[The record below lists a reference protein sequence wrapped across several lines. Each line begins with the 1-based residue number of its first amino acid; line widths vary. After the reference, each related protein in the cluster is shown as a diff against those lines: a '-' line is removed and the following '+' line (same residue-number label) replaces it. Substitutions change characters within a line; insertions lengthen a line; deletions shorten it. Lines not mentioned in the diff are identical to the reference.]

1 MLVPLLLSLLLDGST
16 QERRGSLAEAKGRLG
31 LGRAMAQ
38 VGAKGRMEA
47 ITTWISD
54 RPAQDQARFK
64 RQLNVLL
71 WLLGPDGMRLN
82 IDSREPQRTD
92 HLISWLWISIRED
105 ETWTGAQLR
114 RISGRMGSLRD
125 WYLATGPDIDRLDL
139 ASADDLAEQW
149 HQGLMV
155 AEESAQAVPNAQFVL
170 PDDPARPL
178 PPGWTWQMFGRG
190 EEEALRKEG
199 KSMGNCLAEG
209 GYENDVDAGKH
220 FVFSLRKPP
229 VNPGGPTVPVVDVSM
244 ELNANS
250 LKINLSY
257 ALKLVG
263 QGHCPVTFVEIKGR
277 NNAPVA
283 PRYRQH
289 TLDLVRSL
297 TPWADAYLQNA
308 YDCWALFRPQDPEW
322 RFFWSAGG
330 YSPFGLSLSPT
341 GTFAPGAPPIAG
353 KANLAHKAIMNIR
366 SRDPELV
373 RDRFGG
379 VDNVKKALSL
389 VEEWCEPVEVLGMVM
404 GCLGDLDL
412 RQDEELWDTATTAMG
427 SLIMSSAGDRYI
439 LSLFRSRKTD
449 PALPFRLI
457 LQAQLPENQNT
468 QLQLALM
475 LGQILAESSTSLATL
490 SPEER
495 EEVVR
500 AISVFS
506 DLSYQLYMKPGLGL
520 SDEELA
526 MLIQGVALRARAKEG
541 GVQISLSAFLGTLSR
556 LDAGRLQRVR
566 DLLPEA
572 CVDNLVARAG
582 AGMVPTSIEEPRI
595 WGRGADALGESLGA
609 LWDKGFIS
617 HTWIGV
623 KPETALLMG
632 LSLGPRDDLR
642 PIAARDP
649 VYSFL
654 YALHVDQQPHPV
666 TRHGCS
672 ASSTLI
678 LKYAQ
683 LIDHGPGP
691 WTKQDI
697 KTALTGPGGS
707 VRAVCLADY
716 YRTVAGGD
724 LSWFTAI
731 PGETG
736 PDGLAAVARQ
746 LCWSEGYEPA
756 AVERRMLELICED
769 LASTVEDL
777 QWLAAQLQ
785 IPAKSQIVCWLEL
798 PSPNTDRRYTPTGAN
813 SSWTDQTPRS
823 ARVWDWN
830 NRELPPLD
838 DGELC
843 AGQRR
848 PLICWSGGSWRI
860 KHIGNAAPLGT
871 SDELDRL
878 QRGGFLD
885 DHDGIRPWLV
895 NPGLV
900 TPWFIHA
907 RLIVPASCRW
917 PPRNHPWNRHLVT
930 WVGKSNDWQAQLLPP
945 STSSETNPEYVLG
958 NGRYVLRQW
967 VVGRALRCL
976 RQGQV
981 KTFSGE
987 SMLSPWMASVL
998 PSGPAGEDE
1007 VHTVRWG
1014 TLMALPWLVRL
1025 QRDEHGRAVSASI
1038 DGDNLSR
1045 MIGEGELKPIPSPLL
1060 P

>member
-1 MLVPLLLSLLLDGST
+1 MLVPLLLSLLLDGSA

-31 LGRAMAQ
+31 LGHALVQ
-38 VGAKGRMEA
+38 TGAKGRMDA
-47 ITTWISD
+47 IQAWIM
-54 RPAQDQARFK
+54 
-64 RQLNVLL
+64 RQPEPRQKLLINLL
-71 WLLGPDGMRLN
+71 WVFTRLLGPDGARLDLTSTAPRN
-82 IDSREPQRTD
+82 TDPLVTWVWLQVRDDDAWLSEPIVRWMD
-92 HLISWLWISIRED
+92 RMSWI
-105 ETWTGAQLR
+105 
-114 RISGRMGSLRD
+114 RD
-125 WYLATGPDIDRLDL
+125 WYVATRPDIDRLSL
-139 ASADDLAEQW
+139 AQASDIAEQW

-155 AEESAQAVPNAQFVL
+155 AEESAQAVPNARFVL
-170 PDDPARPL
+170 PDDPAHPL
-178 PPGWTWQMFGRG
+178 PPGWTWQVFGRG

-209 GYENDVDAGKH
+209 GYEDDIEAGKH

-244 ELNANS
+244 ELKLPDIEPSPRISPPHA
-250 LKINLSY
+250 I
-257 ALKLVG
+257 KLVG
-263 QGHCPVTFVEIKGR
+263 QGRCSATFVEIKGR

-308 YDCWALFRPQDPEW
+308 YDCWALFRPTDPEW

-353 KANLAHKAIMNIR
+353 KANLVHKAIMNIR

-379 VDNVKKALSL
+379 ADNVKKALSL

-404 GCLGDLDL
+404 GCFGDLDL
-412 RQDEELWDTATTAMG
+412 RQDEELWNTATTAMG
-427 SLIMSSAGDRYI
+427 RLIMSPSGTGSV
-439 LSLFRSRKTD
+439 LGFFRGKNKD
-449 PALPFRLI
+449 PGLPLRLALRAQFLESQKARLHR
-457 LQAQLPENQNT
+457 
-468 QLQLALM
+468 ALM
-475 LGQILAESSTSLATL
+475 LGQILMESSTSLATL

-495 EEVVR
+495 GEVIET
-500 AISVFS
+500 ISVFS
-506 DLSYQLYMKPGLGL
+506 DLSYQFSMKPGLDL

-526 MLIQGVALRARAKEG
+526 LLIQGVALRARAKEG

-582 AGMVPTSIEEPRI
+582 AGMVPASVEEPPRI

-642 PIAARDP
+642 FIAARDP
-649 VYSFL
+649 VCSFL

-666 TRHGCS
+666 TRRGCS
-672 ASSTLI
+672 ASITTI

-683 LIDHGPGP
+683 LINHGPGS
-691 WTKQDI
+691 WTSQDI
-697 KTALTGPGGS
+697 KTALGPGGS

-716 YRTVAGGD
+716 YRTVAGGE

-736 PDGLAAVARQ
+736 PDGLADAARQ
-746 LCWSEGYEPA
+746 LCWSKGYEPA

-798 PSPNTDRRYTPTGAN
+798 PSPNTESVQMWY
-813 SSWTDQTPRS
+813 
-823 ARVWDWN
+823 WN
-830 NRELPPLD
+830 RRELPPMD

-843 AGQRR
+843 AGQRL

-860 KHIGNAAPLGT
+860 KHIGNTAPLGT
-871 SDELDRL
+871 STDLERL

-885 DHDGIRPWLV
+885 DRPGIRPWLV
-895 NPGLV
+895 NASTV

-930 WVGKSNDWQAQLLPP
+930 WVGKSNDWLPQLLPP

-981 KTFSGE
+981 KTFAGE
-987 SMLSPWMASVL
+987 SMILISPWEASVL
-998 PSGPAGEDE
+998 PSGPDGQDE

-1014 TLMALPWLVRL
+1014 TLMAPPWLVRL